1 MIPFDLTRWFRRR
14 MLPLVAF
21 VGVVVFVA
29 APLAYVLNKRHE
41 LWQEARAEA
50 TRAAL
55 VLHAEIDQRPQLWR
69 YNAPKLL
76 ERLAA
81 EGLLGGRLLEI
92 RTSDGEAVPLESV
105 AAPRRPIWG
114 RADVLI
120 GDARAASVWVALDAA
135 PLVSATAGL
144 AAAFAGLAL
153 ILCAI
158 LYLMPMRAIATA
170 QRRIQALLGELALTL
185 QEEDRRRIARDLH
198 DGAGQALTA
207 ARLRL
212 LALARGARAQRVEP
226 TAEPTADPSGPSD
239 PSGQSGKRAEP
250 GSPPKTEPKTQI
262 ENERSKGEAALAD
275 ISQLLDEAIEEV
287 RRSVYTLAPPALGEL
302 GLGGA
307 LQRHCEA
314 FAGATGLSVLCEIED
329 LPPLR
334 PGVETACY
342 RIVQEALTNT
352 ARHANARRAWVQLRV
367 ETGTLCLSVYDDGEA
382 SPNAAAPREGIGLL
396 GIRERARLLGGNAD
410 ITVAPDHGLR
420 IEVRLPL

>member
-29 APLAYVLNKRHE
+29 APLAYFLNKRHE

-81 EGLLGGRLLEI
+81 EGLLGGRLLVL

-105 AAPRRPIWG
+105 ATPRRPIWG

-120 GDARAASVWVALDAA
+120 GGAHAASVWVALDAA
-135 PLVSATAGL
+135 PLVRATAGL

-153 ILCAI
+153 VLCAI

-212 LALARGARAQRVEP
+212 LALARGARSQNEKQTV
-226 TAEPTADPSGPSD
+226 DPGEDKKVD
-239 PSGQSGKRAEP
+239 PNGD
-250 GSPPKTEPKTQI
+250 PKSEK
-262 ENERSKGEAALAD
+262 NGGKGEAALAD
-275 ISQLLDEAIEEV
+275 ISQLLDEAIDEV

-314 FAGATGLSVLCEIED
+314 FAGATGLSVLCEIEE
-329 LPPLR
+329 LPSLR

-367 ETGTLCLSVYDDGEA
+367 ETGTLCLSVYDDGDA
-382 SPNAAAPREGIGLL
+382 TSAAPREGIGLL
-396 GIRERARLLGGNAD
+396 GIRERARLLGGHAD

>member
-29 APLAYVLNKRHE
+29 APLAYFLNKRHE

-55 VLHAEIDQRPQLWR
+55 VLHAEIDRRPQLWR

-105 AAPRRPIWG
+105 PAPRRPIWG

-120 GDARAASVWVALDAA
+120 GGARAASVWVALDAA
-135 PLVSATAGL
+135 PLIRATAGL

-212 LALARGARAQRVEP
+212 LALARGARAHSEKQTEKKTP
-226 TAEPTADPSGPSD
+226 DAGEKKAADPGPGPSD
-239 PSGQSGKRAEP
+239 DAKSETNGG
-250 GSPPKTEPKTQI
+250 
-262 ENERSKGEAALAD
+262 KGEAALAD
-275 ISQLLDEAIEEV
+275 ISQLLDEAIDEV

-329 LPPLR
+329 LPSLR

-382 SPNAAAPREGIGLL
+382 PATAPNEGIGLL
-396 GIRERARLLGGNAD
+396 GIRERARLLGGHAD

>member
-29 APLAYVLNKRHE
+29 APLAYFLNKRHE

-81 EGLLGGRLLEI
+81 EGLLGGRLLVI

-135 PLVSATAGL
+135 PLVRATAGL
-144 AAAFAGLAL
+144 AVAFAGLAL

-212 LALARGARAQRVEP
+212 LALARGTRAQRAEP
-226 TAEPTADPSGPSD
+226 AAAPTADPSGESAD
-239 PSGQSGKRAEP
+239 PGGHAKPAAKP
-250 GSPPKTEPKTQI
+250 
-262 ENERSKGEAALAD
+262 ENDRGKGEAALAD

-329 LPPLR
+329 LPSLR

-352 ARHANARRAWVQLRV
+352 ARHANARRAWVQLRI
-367 ETGTLCLSVYDDGEA
+367 ETGTLCLSVYDDGQA
-382 SPNAAAPREGIGLL
+382 PAAAPREGIGLL

>member
-29 APLAYVLNKRHE
+29 APLAYFLNKRHE

-114 RADVLI
+114 RADVFI
-120 GDARAASVWVALDAA
+120 GGARAASVWVALDAA

-144 AAAFAGLAL
+144 AAAFAGLAVV
-153 ILCAI
+153 LCAI

-212 LALARGARAQRVEP
+212 LALARGARTQ
-226 TAEPTADPSGPSD
+226 TADEGEKKTADPSG
-239 PSGQSGKRAEP
+239 
-250 GSPPKTEPKTQI
+250 EPKS
-262 ENERSKGEAALAD
+262 EKDGGKGEAALAD

-314 FAGATGLSVLCEIED
+314 FAGATGLSVLCEIDE
-329 LPPLR
+329 LPSLR

-382 SPNAAAPREGIGLL
+382 PATAPREGIGLL
-396 GIRERARLLGGNAD
+396 GIRERARLLGGHAD
-410 ITVAPDHGLR
+410 ITIAPDHGLR
-420 IEVRLPL
+420 VEVRLPL

>member
-29 APLAYVLNKRHE
+29 APLAYFLNKRHE

-105 AAPRRPIWG
+105 ATPRRPIWG

-120 GDARAASVWVALDAA
+120 GGARAASVWVALDAA

-144 AAAFAGLAL
+144 ASAFAGLAL
-153 ILCAI
+153 LLCAI

-212 LALARGARAQRVEP
+212 LALARGARAQNV
-226 TAEPTADPSGPSD
+226 DPGEKKTGD
-239 PSGQSGKRAEP
+239 PGEKETGA
-250 GSPPKTEPKTQI
+250 PKSEK
-262 ENERSKGEAALAD
+262 NGGKGEAALAD

-382 SPNAAAPREGIGLL
+382 PATAPHEGIGLL
-396 GIRERARLLGGNAD
+396 GIRERARLLGGHAD
-410 ITVAPDHGLR
+410 ITIAPDHGLR